1 MENSFLL
8 PSLTDKDT
16 ITILKNRII
25 NGTPFTLTRFGDG
38 EIFILNRNASNE
50 FLVKNLR
57 EWGYKY
63 PEQIDDF
70 YNDANKVLQ
79 NAFVKSDI
87 IGIMNPNDKVTKKIG
102 YNKKVWS
109 LDNKTV
115 ESFGISPSDLKI
127 CNHMISRS
135 PEVGSVKGFKDIIQ
149 GNGFHIITSHS
160 ESMKRKNLD
169 ELFEVNITYTDHP
182 SNINFNNRDEFVDN
196 FKNIKEQI
204 VIMGVGLQKDYGV
217 ILRDKHNKISLDMG
231 ATMDA
236 WSGVISRPWFRKGQ
250 LQDYLI
256 IP

>member
-1 MENSFLL
+1 MKNLHPF
-8 PSLTDKDT
+8 LTDVET
-16 ITILKNRII
+16 VNII
-25 NGTPFTLTRFGDG
+25 KEKIKTNTPFTLNRFGDG
-38 EIFILNRNASNE
+38 EIFILKRNGDDSFLRKNLPLWGFKYPKDINE
-50 FLVKNLR
+50 FYDVYGDIIKR
-57 EWGYKY
+57 S
-63 PEQIDDF
+63 F
-70 YNDANKVLQ
+70 T
-79 NAFVKSDI
+79 KSDI
-87 IGIMNPNDKVTKKIG
+87 IGLMNKNNNIPYLKYNDWV
-102 YNKKVWS
+102 
-109 LDNKTV
+109 
-115 ESFGISPSDLKI
+115 ISKELSETLGVNTENLKI

-236 WSGVISRPWFRKGQ
+236 WSGVISRPWFVKGQ
-250 LQDYLI
+250 LQDYLT